1 MRRTLVLV
9 IVAALAVA
17 GLVMYKRSDGG
28 TTVAA
33 GASAPGGGGGG
44 GRMGRGGPRAPMPVE
59 FATVS
64 RGMLREELVVVG
76 NLIGAATVDVVP
88 RVGGRLETVN
98 VRLGDTV
105 RRGQILATVE
115 DQELQQQVR
124 QAEASYQVAQA
135 TIRQREADL
144 KLAAANLDR
153 SKSLLDRELLPRQSH
168 DDTESRHQAAEAQLD
183 LARAQF
189 EQAKARL
196 DELKITLSNTSIPS
210 PTDGFVGKRFLD
222 PGSFV
227 GTNSPVVSVVDIRTV
242 RLVAN
247 LVERDV
253 RQVRAGTPAVVEVD
267 AYPGEKFSGTVS
279 RVAPVF
285 DPSTRTAE
293 MEIEVPN
300 PGYRLKPGM
309 YARVQLTVETRGE
322 ALTVPRNSIVD
333 ANGQTGVFVAEAA
346 PDAPA
351 GPGAAGGPGQGE
363 RGGAVADP
371 SAVARTGR
379 AEGGQPAGRG
389 SAEGGQRGERGSAAG
404 GAPGAPDGQ
413 PGLIARF
420 VPVETGI
427 RTANTVEI
435 LSGIREGARVVTVG
449 AGALRDGERILL
461 ASGGQAG
468 AEGRGVRGEG
478 QRQSGPEGTR

>member
-9 IVAALAVA
+9 IVAALAIA
-17 GLVMYKRSDGG
+17 GVVFYKRGAGDA
-28 TTVAA
+28 TVAA
-33 GASAPGGGGGG
+33 GAGPPGGGGGG

-64 RGMLREELVVVG
+64 RGALREQLLVVG
-76 NLIGAATVDVVP
+76 NLVGAATVDVVP
-88 RVGGRLETVN
+88 RVGGRLDAVN
-98 VRLGDTV
+98 VKLGDTV
-105 RRGQILATVE
+105 RRGQILAKVE

-153 SKSLLDRELLPRQSH
+153 SKSLVDRELLPRQSH
-168 DDTESRHQAAEAQLD
+168 DDTESRHQAAVAQLD

-210 PTDGFVGKRFLD
+210 PVDGFVGKRFLD
-222 PGSFV
+222 PGAFV

-253 RQVRAGTPAVVEVD
+253 RQVKAGTPAVVEVD
-267 AYPGEKFSGTVS
+267 AYPGEKFSGSVS

-300 PGYRLKPGM
+300 PGFRLKPGM

-322 ALTVPRNSIVD
+322 ALTVPRNAIVD
-333 ANGQTGVFVAEAA
+333 ANGRTGVFVAEPA
-346 PDAPA
+346 PD
-351 GPGAAGGPGQGE
+351 GPPGAGGPGGE
-363 RGGAVADP
+363 GQSGRGGAPADP
-371 SAVARTGR
+371 TAVARTGR
-379 AEGGQPAGRG
+379 AEGGQPGARG
-389 SAEGGQRGERGSAAG
+389 PAAAG
-404 GAPGAPDGQ
+404 APTGQ
-413 PGLIARF
+413 PGLVARF

-427 RTANTVEI
+427 RTADTVEI
-435 LSGIREGARVVTVG
+435 VSGISEGARVVTVG

-461 ASGGQAG
+461 ATGEAGGR
-468 AEGRGVRGEG
+468 EGRGARGEG
-478 QRQSGPEGTR
+478 QRESRPEGTR